1 MTPSLATELIR
12 NAISIA
18 LWVAAPM
25 LLTALVVGV
34 LVSLIQAITQL
45 QEQTLT
51 FIPKLALI
59 AVVFLVTL
67 PWTLSRLVEY
77 LVQVLRTL
85 PTVAT

>member
-12 NAISIA
+12 NAVSIA

-25 LLTALVVGV
+25 LITALVVGV
-34 LVSLIQAITQL
+34 LVSLLQAITQL

-59 AVVFLVTL
+59 AVVFIVTL

-77 LVQVLRTL
+77 LIQVLRTL